1 MDIDTFTICRV
12 GTGRDPKGN
21 VVVWAAAEP
30 WAALIAFVLNWKEL
44 EGTWRSRRP
53 GTRHPDPSSCSLV
66 VRQTCEKYFHTIVPF
81 ASLRHDLA
89 ESAMSGM
96 KTLNVERPDVL
107 IGTVPV
113 ERRRGRD
120 QLVRVSAFTW
130 ETRLRIFR
138 VAKNQRH
145 CPMIRGE
152 KKKGIAMSTMMT
164 PIREDRDKTV
174 MEVKPITSVWFSATG
189 KLLASRRVSG
199 LTPEERQKVKAG
211 EVVLVYANQGH
222 DGRTDFGYRQA
233 VWSGGTIR
241 TRKPSA
247 AVLEAWFRQGLGPTA
262 GARTS

>member
-1 MDIDTFTICRV
+1 
-12 GTGRDPKGN
+12 
-21 VVVWAAAEP
+21 
-30 WAALIAFVLNWKEL
+30 
-44 EGTWRSRRP
+44 
-53 GTRHPDPSSCSLV
+53 
-66 VRQTCEKYFHTIVPF
+66 
-81 ASLRHDLA
+81 
-89 ESAMSGM
+89 
-96 KTLNVERPDVL
+96 
-107 IGTVPV
+107 
-113 ERRRGRD
+113 
-120 QLVRVSAFTW
+120 
-130 ETRLRIFR
+130 
-138 VAKNQRH
+138 
-145 CPMIRGE
+145 
-152 KKKGIAMSTMMT
+152 MSTMMT

-262 GARTS
+262 GAYFVTAAGIKHIWSSDWLRRQIKAFEKVRRRASDTTVRMVNRPPSVE